1 MLAKTISLTALALAA
16 FWACSPA
23 VAQAAAQPGAEIA
36 AKPVQALRNA
46 AQQAVQSNPDVTA
59 RYNAFRAA
67 GGERDGARA
76 AYRPRVD
83 ATADVGQTRDQ
94 YDNRNPASQSLSRYG
109 VGLNLTQL
117 LWDGDATRSEVQRL
131 DHNRMARWFEFVDAS
146 EQAALEAARAHYDVQ
161 RYRRLVELAEDNYI
175 QHKVSHDQI
184 QSRFKAGV
192 GRGVDLQQA
201 VARLAL
207 AESNLN
213 SEAANLHD
221 VSARYERVVGA
232 APAAKADAA
241 AAAAELSAGV
251 PATPAEAMRQATTRN
266 AGVSAAI
273 ESMRAIRAQTEAV
286 RSAYRP
292 RVEARL
298 RGGLGKN
305 LNGQAGQTQ
314 DLGAEIVLNWSLY
327 DGGRNDAR
335 TRQFADLLRQAADQR
350 DRACRDVRQTVGI
363 AHNDT
368 SRLGEQVRYLEKNA
382 AAIQRARDAYRQQF
396 EIGQRSLLD
405 LLNAENEAYTARRAV
420 ANAEFDRAIAYVRV
434 HAAMNTLL
442 PTLGLVRA
450 DTHANAAAGETDLG
464 AGWQAGDDAAGRCA
478 MAEVASAATPRAEL
492 DARAQ
497 ALAVSRAA
505 APPAA
510 PARP

>member
-1 MLAKTISLTALALAA
+1 MLPISAPFTALALAA
-16 FWACSPA
+16 LCVCNS
-23 VAQAAAQPGAEIA
+23 AAAQPTSSD
-36 AKPVQALRNA
+36 PLRAA

-67 GGERDGARA
+67 GHERDGASA

-83 ATADVGQTRDQ
+83 ATADIGHTRDR
-94 YDNRNPASQSLSRYG
+94 YDNRNPASQSLGRHG
-109 VGLNLTQL
+109 VGLNLTQM
-117 LWDGDATRSEVQRL
+117 LWDGDATRNEVDRL
-131 DHNRMARWFEFVDAS
+131 NHNRMARWFEFVDAS

-213 SEAANLHD
+213 SEVANLHD
-221 VSARYERVVGA
+221 VTARYQRVVGT
-232 APAAKADAA
+232 APAPKAEAVT
-241 AAAAELSAGV
+241 ELSAGV
-251 PATPAEAMRQATTRN
+251 PASAAEAVRQATSRN

-273 ESMRAIRAQTEAV
+273 ESMRAIRAQTEGA

-292 RVEARL
+292 RVEARV

-305 LNGQAGQTQ
+305 LAGQAGQTQ
-314 DLGAEIVLNWSLY
+314 DLGAEIVLNWNLF

-335 TRQFADLLRQAADQR
+335 TRQFADLLSQAADQR
-350 DRACRDVRQTVGI
+350 DRACRDVRQTVAI

-368 SRLGEQVRYLEKNA
+368 ARLGDQVRYLEKNA

-420 ANAEFDRAIAYVRV
+420 ANAEFDRAVAYVRV

-450 DTHANAAAGETDLG
+450 DVDAGKATGTPATDFG

-478 MAEVASAATPRAEL
+478 MVELPPVATPLAEL

-497 ALAVSRAA
+497 ALAASRAA
-505 APPAA
+505 ASPAGPSTPVA
-510 PARP
+510 PTRP